1 MIDKNA
7 TYFLHSLPFFSGLP
21 EADVV
26 TLCQAGQIHDF
37 DKGRT
42 IFVRGDKAASF
53 YIVMNGWVKIYR
65 DTHEGKEAVL
75 GLYTRTDTFG
85 EAVVFDGAEYP
96 YSAQAV
102 EKTKVITIP
111 AGTLKERAR
120 NNPAILVRM
129 MRTLSEHLNR
139 VQLENEHLAQMSAPQ
154 RVGCLL
160 LQLSIGTHGESR
172 IVNFPFDKSLAATKL
187 GMKAETFSRALSQL
201 KNTGVSVKGD
211 EIHIDDFEGLVRYC
225 CSDCSAEHADCPY
238 SRSTGACA
246 GKQDCHE
253 RCAGGKVAAA
263 R

>member
-7 TYFLHSLPFFSGLP
+7 TYFLQSLPFFSGLP
-21 EADVV
+21 ESDLSA
-26 TLCQAGQIHDF
+26 LCQAAQVRDF
-37 DKGRT
+37 DKGQT
-42 IFVRGDKAASF
+42 IFVRGDKAGSF

-75 GLYTRTDTFG
+75 SLFTRTDTFG
-85 EAVVFDGAEYP
+85 EAVVFEGADYP

-111 AGTLKERAR
+111 APALKERAK

-129 MRTLSEHLNR
+129 MQTLSQHLNR

-160 LQLSIGTHGESR
+160 LQLSIGTEGDSR
-172 IVNFPFDKSLAATKL
+172 IVHFPYDKSLAATKL

-201 KNTGVSVKGD
+201 KNIGVNVKSD
-211 EIHIDDFEGLVRYC
+211 EIHIADFNGLIQFC

-238 SRSTGACA
+238 SQGTGSCA
-246 GKQDCHE
+246 KKQDC
-253 RCAGGKVAAA
+253 RDCCKVAAA
-263 R
+263 H